1 MKTTMIKKI
10 AYVLKSVILTPLLL
24 GGAGGGLPLLL
35 RGVGLPLLL
44 GVVGSGLLCSC
55 YHDQHELQPNQY
67 DGKPVGYLTPL
78 LLWEDQSDAN
88 SAIDDIR
95 FTVSGTGGTTVAN
108 RFNNTEAAAD
118 WLQQLP
124 VGDYDVLV
132 TVDMDEVHGYV
143 LENAATR
150 GTTRAGTLSTTRASD
165 ATVTTRAG
173 DATVTTALPDTRVSL
188 AEPSSSPRQSWYA
201 VTHATVREDEI
212 TVAEFHLQRLLSELS
227 VIVSNVPTGAAITAS
242 VERVARDV
250 LLTHRDGLG
259 RYGVPDRDDFLTV
272 TLGALTAAA
281 TVPDGSPSGPA
292 ATVPDGFAVGVTRTL
307 MPTAG
312 GQPRCYLTL
321 TVTTPE
327 GTPLTYL
334 ADAPRMEC
342 GRAYVVELDYTKL
355 RPYMLLSAFT
365 INEWTEGWTISGE
378 IINPDK

>member
-1 MKTTMIKKI
+1 MAAAAMM
-10 AYVLKSVILTPLLL
+10 LLT
-24 GGAGGGLPLLL
+24 A
-35 RGVGLPLLL
+35 
-44 GVVGSGLLCSC
+44 C
-55 YHDQHELQPNQY
+55 YHDQHEEMPSEYGDQ
-67 DGKPVGYLTPL
+67 PVGYLTPQ
-78 LLWEDQSDAN
+78 LLWEDQADAG
-88 SAIDDIR
+88 APIDDIR

-132 TVDMDEVHGYV
+132 TVDMDEAHGYV

-150 GTTRAGTLSTTRASD
+150 GTTRTDEPTF
-165 ATVTTRAG
+165 
-173 DATVTTALPDTRVSL
+173 TTALPDTRVSL

-201 VTHATVREDEI
+201 VTHATVKEDEI

-227 VIVSNVPTGAAITAS
+227 VIVHNVPTGAAITAS

-250 LLTHRDGLG
+250 LLTHRDGQG
-259 RYGVPDRDDFLTV
+259 RYGVADREDYMTV
-272 TLGALTAAA
+272 SLGALAADPADAA
-281 TVPDGSPSGPA
+281 TLRHD
-292 ATVPDGFAVGVTRTL
+292 DHTL

-312 GQPRCYLTL
+312 GQERCYLTL
-321 TVTTPE
+321 NVTTPD

-342 GRAYVVELDYTKL
+342 GKTYVVELDYTKL

-365 INEWTEGWTISGE
+365 INDWTEGWTISGE
-378 IINPDK
+378 IINPDR

>member
-1 MKTTMIKKI
+1 MTKKI
-10 AYVLKSVILTPLLL
+10 FPLWAVAAMLLL
-24 GGAGGGLPLLL
+24 TA
-35 RGVGLPLLL
+35 
-44 GVVGSGLLCSC
+44 C
-55 YHDQHELQPNQY
+55 YHDQHEEMPSEYGDQ
-67 DGKPVGYLTPL
+67 PVGYLTPL
-78 LLWEDQSDAN
+78 LLWEDQADAGA
-88 SAIDDIR
+88 AIDDIR

-132 TVDMDEVHGYV
+132 TVDMDEAHGYV

-150 GTTRAGTLSTTRASD
+150 GTTRADEAFH
-165 ATVTTRAG
+165 
-173 DATVTTALPDTRVSL
+173 TALPDTRVSL
-188 AEPSSSPRQSWYA
+188 SDPSSSPRQSWYA
-201 VTHATVREDEI
+201 VTHATVKEDEI

-250 LLTHRDGLG
+250 LLTHRDGQG
-259 RYGVPDRDDFLTV
+259 RYGVADREDYMTV
-272 TLGALTAAA
+272 SLGALAADPADAA
-281 TVPDGSPSGPA
+281 TLRHD
-292 ATVPDGFAVGVTRTL
+292 DHTL

-312 GQPRCYLTL
+312 GQERCYLTL
-321 TVTTPE
+321 NVTTPD

-342 GRAYVVELDYTKL
+342 GKAYVVELDYTKL

-365 INEWTEGWTISGE
+365 INDWTEGWAITGE
-378 IINPDK
+378 IINPDR

>member
-1 MKTTMIKKI
+1 MKKEIITLLQCNRLPSITGRGWGWVFLLM
-10 AYVLKSVILTPLLL
+10 LLT
-24 GGAGGGLPLLL
+24 A
-35 RGVGLPLLL
+35 
-44 GVVGSGLLCSC
+44 C
-55 YHDQHELQPNQY
+55 YHDQHEEMPSEYGNQ
-67 DGKPVGYLTPL
+67 PVGYLTPQ
-78 LLWEDQSDAN
+78 LLWEDPADAG
-88 SAIDDIR
+88 SPIDDIR

-132 TVDMDEVHGYV
+132 TVDMDEAHGYV

-150 GTTRAGTLSTTRASD
+150 GTTRAD
-165 ATVTTRAG
+165 AAVPDG
-173 DATVTTALPDTRVSL
+173 SPSGSTALPDTRVSL

-201 VTHATVREDEI
+201 VTHATVKEDEI

-227 VIVSNVPTGAAITAS
+227 VIVHNVPTGAAITAS

-250 LLTHRDGLG
+250 LLTHRDGQG
-259 RYGVPDRDDFLTV
+259 RYGVADREDYMTV
-272 TLGALTAAA
+272 SLGALTADPADAA
-281 TVPDGSPSGPA
+281 TLRHD
-292 ATVPDGFAVGVTRTL
+292 DHTL

-312 GQPRCYLTL
+312 GQERCYLTL

-327 GTPLTYL
+327 GTRLTYL

-342 GRAYVVELDYTKL
+342 GKVYVVELDYTKL

-365 INEWTEGWTISGE
+365 INDWTEGWTISGE
-378 IINPDK
+378 IINPDRQ

>member
-1 MKTTMIKKI
+1 MTKKI
-10 AYVLKSVILTPLLL
+10 FPFLAAAAMMLLT
-24 GGAGGGLPLLL
+24 A
-35 RGVGLPLLL
+35 
-44 GVVGSGLLCSC
+44 C
-55 YHDQHELQPNQY
+55 YHDQHEEMPSEYGDQ
-67 DGKPVGYLTPL
+67 PVGYLTPL
-78 LLWEDQSDAN
+78 LLWEDQADAGA
-88 SAIDDIR
+88 AIDDIR

-132 TVDMDEVHGYV
+132 TVDMDEAHGYV

-150 GTTRAGTLSTTRASD
+150 GTTRAD
-165 ATVTTRAG
+165 E
-173 DATVTTALPDTRVSL
+173 ATVTTALPDTRVSL

-242 VERVARDV
+242 VERVAHDV
-250 LLTHRDGLG
+250 LLTHRDGQG
-259 RYGVPDRDDFLTV
+259 RYGVADREDYMTV
-272 TLGALTAAA
+272 SLGALAADPADAA
-281 TVPDGSPSGPA
+281 TLRHD
-292 ATVPDGFAVGVTRTL
+292 DHTL

-312 GQPRCYLTL
+312 GQERCYLSL
-321 TVTTPE
+321 SVTTPE
-327 GTPLTYL
+327 GTRLSYL

-342 GRAYVVELDYTKL
+342 GKTYVVELDYTKL

-365 INEWTEGWTISGE
+365 INDWTEGWTISGE